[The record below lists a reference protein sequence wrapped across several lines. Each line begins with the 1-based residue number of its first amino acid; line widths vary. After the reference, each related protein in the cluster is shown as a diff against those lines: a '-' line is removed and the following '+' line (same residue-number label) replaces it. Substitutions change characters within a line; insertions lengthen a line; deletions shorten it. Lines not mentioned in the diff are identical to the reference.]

1 VLHRHDSDCRAK
13 GEAKIVTYVASPKT
27 KEGTAERATDCY
39 QCVSST
45 LRIHDPTG
53 ALRDFDHDLIAAAI
67 EAGWGEDE
75 IRAAL
80 NGIRSGDPVANTN
93 IEGHELG
100 REPGQM
106 PSSDPTSGGTLKGSE
121 SDGREAAQGLQ
132 ESAERE
138 ERRIERQK
146 GSPLAKG
153 EERFEE
159 RSRSS
164 DGRSAGEK
172 QNLGE

>member
-1 VLHRHDSDCRAK
+1 MSPRR
-13 GEAKIVTYVASPKT
+13 GKIMTYVASPRTQK
-27 KEGTAERATDCY
+27 GTAERLADCY

-45 LRIHDPTG
+45 LSTHDPTG
-53 ALRDFDHDLIAAAI
+53 ALRDFDTDLITAAVQ
-67 EAGWGEDE
+67 AGWDEDE

-80 NGIRSGDPVANTN
+80 NGIRSGNAVASANAEGPELSPDPRQTV
-93 IEGHELG
+93 
-100 REPGQM
+100 
-106 PSSDPTSGGTLKGSE
+106 SSDPASTETAKGPAFE
-121 SDGREAAQGLQ
+121 GRESARGLQ

-138 ERRIERQK
+138 ERRIECQK

-172 QNLGE
+172 QNPGR